1 MGSFSIQAEMVKAV
15 PDYKPLAGVLL
26 GEIRQYFEDPEHEA
40 EYQAWLKERRA
51 HGQVHSTN
59 RSAVH
64 DRG

>member
-1 MGSFSIQAEMVKAV
+1 MTIQVERTDTR

-51 HGQVHSTN
+51 HGQIHSIN
-59 RSAVH
+59 RRAVF